1 MKKESNNVS
10 DANQKLPLQGAGG
23 RPLRIIISGGGT
35 GGHIFPAIAI
45 ANALKNIDPAIEI
58 LFVGANGRME
68 MEKVPAAGYKI
79 IGLDIQGIQR
89 NSIWKNVMFPV
100 KLVNS
105 VRRALKI
112 IKDFKPDAAVGVG
125 GYASGP
131 LLYAASLKN
140 IPYLIQEQNS
150 YAGITNKWL
159 GKNAKKICVAFD
171 GMEKFFPAGK
181 IIKTGNPIR
190 KDAVNVAGKHMQA
203 LELFKLSAFKKTILI
218 TGGSLG
224 ARTLNNSITAGLDKL
239 IAADIQIIWQTG
251 KFYYKQ
257 IIEKLGEDY
266 HPDVK
271 IKEFLSRMDLAY
283 AAADIIISRAGAGT
297 IAELCMVKKPVI
309 LVPSPNVAED
319 HQTKNA
325 LALVQ
330 EDAAIFL
337 ADRNAETKLVDR
349 AIELLDDR
357 DLQKKLGTNIGKM
370 AMPNADEVIARELL
384 KLTINNN

>member
-1 MKKESNNVS
+1 MSGQDKNI
-10 DANQKLPLQGAGG
+10 ANQKLPLQGVGG
-23 RPLRIIISGGGT
+23 AKRIIISGGGT

-45 ANALKNIDPAIEI
+45 ANALKKLDPSTEI

-89 NSIWKNVMFPV
+89 GSVMKNLQFPI
-100 KLVNS
+100 KLLSS
-105 VRRALKI
+105 VRKSVKI

-131 LLYAASLKN
+131 LLYAASIKG

-159 GKNAKKICVAFD
+159 GKKAAKICVAYD
-171 GMEKFFPAGK
+171 NMGQFFPASK

-190 KDAVNVAGKHMQA
+190 KESVDIAGKHMQA
-203 LELFKLSAFKKTILI
+203 LESLKLSPNKKTRLV

-224 ARTLNNSITAGLDKL
+224 ARTLNNSIMAGLDK
-239 IAADIQIIWQTG
+239 IIEADVQLVWQTG
-251 KFYYKQ
+251 KFYYKG

-266 HPDVK
+266 NPN
-271 IKEFLSRMDLAY
+271 IRIMEFVNRMDLAY
-283 AAADIIISRAGAGT
+283 AAADVIISRAGAGT
-297 IAELCMVKKPVI
+297 IAELCVVKKPVI

-325 LALVQ
+325 LALLHD
-330 EDAAIFL
+330 DAAIFIP
-337 ADRNAETKLVDR
+337 DRDAEAKLVDK
-349 AIELLDDR
+349 ALELLNDKDK
-357 DLQKKLGTNIGKM
+357 QKILSNNIGKL
-370 AMPNADEVIARELL
+370 ALPNADEVIAKEVM
-384 KLTINNN
+384 KITINA